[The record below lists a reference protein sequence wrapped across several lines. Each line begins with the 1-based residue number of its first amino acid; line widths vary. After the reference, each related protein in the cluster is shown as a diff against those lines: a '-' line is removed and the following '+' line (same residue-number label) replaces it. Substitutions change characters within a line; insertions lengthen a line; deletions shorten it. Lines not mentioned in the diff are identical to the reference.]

1 MRNVYTLFD
10 RLRIL
15 PRWIILFIDLT
26 LVAIA
31 AFSAYLLRFN
41 FDFEQ
46 LLTHDFTIGL
56 LVSVV
61 GAAVAIVA
69 TRSYAGIVRY
79 TGLHDGLR
87 IFYAVLINLVL
98 SVAFNF
104 AYKYIGESNLHL
116 IPVSVIIITFLNSFL
131 LLFFYRLLVKNIFT
145 ILSTKQSSI
154 RNVVIFG
161 AGQLGRTTKELLIND
176 KKQNIRIGA
185 FLDDDSYMWNKVIN
199 GVGVFCPDSFFES
212 SEFKSHKYD
221 QLIIAIQNLPLE
233 RKNHIVDLALKNN
246 LKVMTIPPVERWV
259 KGELTVKQIKE
270 VKIED
275 LLGRESIKLNNG
287 KVAEQVFDKRILVT
301 GAAGSIG
308 SEIVRQ
314 LTRLAPSKIVLL
326 DQAESPLYEIEREVK
341 EKLKFTKACSVIC
354 DIANTERLADI
365 IEEHKPQIVFHA
377 AAYKHVP
384 LMENNPIEAIKTN
397 VFGTKNL
404 ADLSVKYKVEKFV
417 MVSTD
422 KAVNPTSVMGASKR
436 LAEIYV
442 QSLNNYFN
450 SIKDSKTK
458 FITTRFGNVLGS
470 NGSVIPFFKNQIK
483 EGGPITVT
491 HPDITRY
498 FMTIPEACQL
508 VLEAGIMGNGGE
520 IYLFDMGESVKI
532 VDLATKMI
540 KLSGLEPG
548 IDIEIV
554 YTGLR
559 EGEKLY
565 EELLNT
571 KENTLPTHHEKIMV
585 AKVREYDFD
594 KVENQ
599 FRKLQMAVD
608 QRNDMLVVSMMKAI
622 VPEYKS
628 NSSRF
633 EILDKQD
640 ISYRLNIN

>member
-56 LVSVV
+56 LVSVA
-61 GAAVAIVA
+61 GACVAIIL

-87 IFYAVLINLVL
+87 IFYAVLINLGISFL
-98 SVAFNF
+98 FNF
-104 AYKYIGESNLHL
+104 IYQTFLGKTTNV
-116 IPVSVIIITFLNSFL
+116 IPISVIIITFLNSFL

-161 AGQLGRTTKELLIND
+161 AGQLGRTTKDLLVND
-176 KKQNIRIGA
+176 KKQNTRVGA

-199 GVGVFCPDSFFES
+199 GVGVFCPDKFFETA
-212 SEFKSHKYD
+212 EFKAHKYD

-233 RKNHIVDLALKNN
+233 RKNHIVDLALKND

-275 LLGRESIKLNNG
+275 LLGRASIKLNNG
-287 KVAEQVFDKRILVT
+287 KVAESIYDKKILVT

-314 LTRLAPSKIVLL
+314 LTRLAPREIILL
-326 DQAESPLYEIEREVK
+326 DQAESPLYEIEREIK
-341 EKLKFTKACSVIC
+341 DKNKFNRACSVIC
-354 DIANTERLADI
+354 DISNIDRLEDVIDEHNPEI
-365 IEEHKPQIVFHA
+365 IFHA

-384 LMENNPIEAIKTN
+384 LMENNPVEAIFTN
-397 VFGTKNL
+397 VFGTKNV
-404 ADLSVKYKVEKFV
+404 ADLAVKYKVEKFV

-422 KAVNPTSVMGASKR
+422 KAVNPTSVMGQVSDW
-436 LAEIYV
+436 
-442 QSLNNYFN
+442 Q
-450 SIKDSKTK
+450 
-458 FITTRFGNVLGS
+458 RFMFS
-470 NGSVIPFFKNQIK
+470 P
-483 EGGPITVT
+483 
-491 HPDITRY
+491 
-498 FMTIPEACQL
+498 
-508 VLEAGIMGNGGE
+508 
-520 IYLFDMGESVKI
+520 
-532 VDLATKMI
+532 
-540 KLSGLEPG
+540 
-548 IDIEIV
+548 
-554 YTGLR
+554 
-559 EGEKLY
+559 
-565 EELLNT
+565 
-571 KENTLPTHHEKIMV
+571 
-585 AKVREYDFD
+585 
-594 KVENQ
+594 
-599 FRKLQMAVD
+599 
-608 QRNDMLVVSMMKAI
+608 
-622 VPEYKS
+622 
-628 NSSRF
+628 
-633 EILDKQD
+633 
-640 ISYRLNIN
+640 